1 MTINEW
7 AKKIH
12 ENAINHGWWESDR
25 SVSEIIALCH
35 AELSESL
42 EEDRKGADLVYIAAG
57 KPEGVAVELIDCMIR
72 ILDWCGFMGVDV
84 DAIMEAK
91 HEYNKTRPYRHGGKV
106 M

>member
-7 AKKIH
+7 AKKVH
-12 ENAINHGWWESDR
+12 ENAINHGWWESDC

-72 ILDWCGFMGVDV
+72 IMDYLEHENVD
-84 DAIMEAK
+84 IEQTLSIK
-91 HEYNKTRPYRHGGKV
+91 HAYNIGREYKHGKRY
-106 M
+106 